1 MRCFNK
7 PFHLFPNVTH
17 SAAAAMVACGGCFFL
32 PTPQD
37 PVAAGIGIIFTF
49 RPQTLSNRL
58 LRTCEALVP
67 RRFRPY
73 PLAACVG
80 RQAARRRR
88 PAGRPRAAAENPGV
102 NARETTTPAPQP
114 MRPAATPLPR
124 AKPLAGL
131 NSAQPRTHPRLF
143 HEQELAETPFPRPL
157 SAARTH
163 GSAKPPLAF
172 WASMAYPAVSVAK
185 ATASRSSQTPAARPP
200 PPPA

>member
-17 SAAAAMVACGGCFFL
+17 SAAAAVVACGGCFFL

-73 PLAACVG
+73 PLAACRRGKPG
-80 RQAARRRR
+80 RERPRNHHARTAADAAGSNASSPGEAPRR
-88 PAGRPRAAAENPGV
+88 PE
-102 NARETTTPAPQP
+102 
-114 MRPAATPLPR
+114 
-124 AKPLAGL
+124 
-131 NSAQPRTHPRLF
+131 
-143 HEQELAETPFPRPL
+143 
-157 SAARTH
+157 
-163 GSAKPPLAF
+163 
-172 WASMAYPAVSVAK
+172 
-185 ATASRSSQTPAARPP
+185 
-200 PPPA
+200 

>member
-17 SAAAAMVACGGCFFL
+17 SAAAAVVACGGCFFLPTPQDPLAAGPRTIFPFRPPNPIPTTRRSSDLFPNVTPSAAAAVVACGGCFFL

-73 PLAACVG
+73 PLTPSL
-80 RQAARRRR
+80 RR
-88 PAGRPRAAAENPGV
+88 P
-102 NARETTTPAPQP
+102 
-114 MRPAATPLPR
+114 
-124 AKPLAGL
+124 
-131 NSAQPRTHPRLF
+131 
-143 HEQELAETPFPRPL
+143 
-157 SAARTH
+157 
-163 GSAKPPLAF
+163 
-172 WASMAYPAVSVAK
+172 
-185 ATASRSSQTPAARPP
+185 TAPP
-200 PPPA
+200 PPPPPPPPP

>member
-17 SAAAAMVACGGCFFL
+17 SAAAAVVACGGCFFL

-73 PLAACVG
+73 PLAPVDPQTPPGGFGHQCLPLRFRG
-80 RQAARRRR
+80 RRRGGAVVPKR
-88 PAGRPRAAAENPGV
+88 RRLAAV
-102 NARETTTPAPQP
+102 
-114 MRPAATPLPR
+114 
-124 AKPLAGL
+124 
-131 NSAQPRTHPRLF
+131 
-143 HEQELAETPFPRPL
+143 
-157 SAARTH
+157 
-163 GSAKPPLAF
+163 
-172 WASMAYPAVSVAK
+172 AS
-185 ATASRSSQTPAARPP
+185 
-200 PPPA
+200 